1 MAALCSEALY
11 IEYRNRF
18 HDRLRAIDVRDPLEG
33 SSWKYDADA
42 AREARIALVERQRRI
57 ESTSPHLLTYDEF
70 LDSLYWVCLSDW
82 MKYQVNYHCQ
92 SCGIRPRSKRG
103 ALSFGHGLN
112 VHHKTYAHR
121 GFEYPDHLDD
131 LEVLCRG
138 CHSRK
143 HGIKER

>member
-57 ESTSPHLLTYDEF
+57 ESTSPHLLT
-70 LDSLYWVCLSDW
+70 
-82 MKYQVNYHCQ
+82 
-92 SCGIRPRSKRG
+92 
-103 ALSFGHGLN
+103 
-112 VHHKTYAHR
+112 
-121 GFEYPDHLDD
+121 
-131 LEVLCRG
+131 
-138 CHSRK
+138 
-143 HGIKER
+143 